1 MRVTNASTYRNFTT
15 AVNNVHLKLNKSMDK
30 ISSGEQYENAA
41 ANPLAY
47 YEGKRI
53 DDQYLDTINK
63 KSLLKDVQNRI
74 YQQELGVRNIQTR
87 LSEAKNNVQYANT
100 ATTTDTALDTTRS
113 ALLQE
118 MHEMVN
124 SLNTQYENFYIYGG
138 NDVST
143 PPFSLSADGT
153 TLTYSHTFPGETKAT
168 VFEMKLSEDSKN
180 LGSYKFELQGANDP
194 DPNSKEDLTKA
205 QRLVKAM
212 SEQGRIDIGYGTI
225 SDRQT
230 LLDTYTGGMNVLTG
244 ITSDA
249 ILTWGTDT
257 TTGKPNTADSNG
269 KSVMDYLSE
278 GPLALVGRSVQA
290 IGKYLDNAKNGNNDR
305 EDMTKVLSQ
314 TITDMT
320 VSEHSLSSFYSDLG
334 NKYRLIDNLDE
345 RLGDLKISLETQY
358 KDKLGADPYESIM
371 EMYNNNY
378 AYNAALQVGSKLM
391 SSSLFDFMA

>member
-100 ATTTDTALDTTRS
+100 ATTTDTALDTTKS

-124 SLNTQYENFYIYGG
+124 SLNTQYENFYVYGG

-143 PPFSLSADGT
+143 PPFSLSADGS
-153 TLTYSHTFPGETKAT
+153 TLTYSHTFPGETTAT
-168 VFEMKLSEDSKN
+168 VFEMTLSEDPN
-180 LGSYKFELQGANDP
+180 NPGSYKYELKDANVVD
-194 DPNSKEDLTKA
+194 STGLTKEE
-205 QRLVKAM
+205 RLVKAM

-249 ILTWGTDT
+249 ILTWNGTTD
-257 TTGKPNTADSNG
+257 GQRKG
-269 KSVMDYLSE
+269 VMDYLSE

-290 IGKYLDNAKNGNNDR
+290 IGKYLDNANGGNADR
-305 EDMTKVLSQ
+305 SEMNKVLSQ

-334 NKYRLIDNLDE
+334 NKYRLIDNMDE
-345 RLGDLKISLETQY
+345 RLSDLKLSLETQY

-371 EMYNNNY
+371 EMYNNNNMLLY
-378 AYNAALQVGSKLM
+378 ISIM
-391 SSSLFDFMA
+391 DS

>member
-47 YEGKRI
+47 YEGKVI
-53 DDQYLDTINK
+53 DNQYLDTINK
-63 KSLLKDVQNRI
+63 KNLLKDVQNRI
-74 YQQELGVRNIQTR
+74 YQQELGIRNIQTR

-100 ATTTDTALDTTRS
+100 ATTTDTALDTTKS
-113 ALLQE
+113 ALLQK

-124 SLNTQYENFYIYGG
+124 SLNTQYQNFYVYGG

-143 PPFSLSADGT
+143 PPFSLSADGS
-153 TLTYSHTFPGETKAT
+153 TLTYSHTFPGESNAT
-168 VFEMKLSEDSKN
+168 VFKMELKEDSN
-180 LGSYKFELQGANDP
+180 NPGSYKYELLSGNDP
-194 DPNSKEDLTKA
+194 SGNPLGTEK
-205 QRLVKAM
+205 QLVEAM
-212 SEQGRIDIGYGTI
+212 SEQGRIDIGYGMI

-249 ILTWGTDT
+249 ILTWNGTT
-257 TTGKPNTADSNG
+257 DSQRKG
-269 KSVMDYLSE
+269 VMDYLSE

-290 IGKYLDNAKNGNNDR
+290 IGKYLDDVNGGGNADKAA
-305 EDMTKVLSQ
+305 MSKVLSQ
-314 TITDMT
+314 TITDMS

-358 KDKLGADPYESIM
+358 KDKLGADPYASIM

>member
-100 ATTTDTALDTTRS
+100 ATTTDTALDTTKS

-124 SLNTQYENFYIYGG
+124 SLNTQYENFYVYGG

-143 PPFSLSADGT
+143 PPFSLSADGS
-153 TLTYSHTFPGETKAT
+153 TLTYSHTFPGETTAT
-168 VFEMKLSEDSKN
+168 VFEMTLSEDPN
-180 LGSYKFELQGANDP
+180 NPGSYKYELKDANVRHD
-194 DPNSKEDLTKA
+194 
-205 QRLVKAM
+205 Q
-212 SEQGRIDIGYGTI
+212 
-225 SDRQT
+225 
-230 LLDTYTGGMNVLTG
+230 
-244 ITSDA
+244 
-249 ILTWGTDT
+249 
-257 TTGKPNTADSNG
+257 
-269 KSVMDYLSE
+269 
-278 GPLALVGRSVQA
+278 
-290 IGKYLDNAKNGNNDR
+290 
-305 EDMTKVLSQ
+305 
-314 TITDMT
+314 
-320 VSEHSLSSFYSDLG
+320 
-334 NKYRLIDNLDE
+334 
-345 RLGDLKISLETQY
+345 
-358 KDKLGADPYESIM
+358 
-371 EMYNNNY
+371 
-378 AYNAALQVGSKLM
+378 
-391 SSSLFDFMA
+391 

>member
-47 YEGKRI
+47 YEGKVI
-53 DDQYLDTINK
+53 DNQYLDTINK
-63 KSLLKDVQNRI
+63 KNLLKDVQNRI
-74 YQQELGVRNIQTR
+74 YQQELGIRNIQTR

-100 ATTTDTALDTTRS
+100 ATTTDTALDTTKS
-113 ALLQE
+113 ALLQK

-124 SLNTQYENFYIYGG
+124 SLNTQYQNFYVYGG

-143 PPFSLSADGT
+143 PPFSLSADGS
-153 TLTYSHTFPGETKAT
+153 TLTYSHTFPGESNAT
-168 VFEMKLSEDSKN
+168 VFKMELKEDSN
-180 LGSYKFELQGANDP
+180 NPGSYKYELLSGNDP
-194 DPNSKEDLTKA
+194 SGNPLGTEK
-205 QRLVKAM
+205 QLVEAM

-249 ILTWGTDT
+249 ILTTWNGTKDPQ
-257 TTGKPNTADSNG
+257 GKG
-269 KSVMDYLSE
+269 VMDYLSE

-290 IGKYLDNAKNGNNDR
+290 IGKYLDDVNGGGNADKAA
-305 EDMTKVLSQ
+305 MSKVLSQ
-314 TITDMT
+314 TITDMS

-358 KDKLGADPYESIM
+358 KDKLGADPYASIM

>member
-47 YEGKRI
+47 YEGKVI
-53 DDQYLDTINK
+53 DNQYLDTINRK
-63 KSLLKDVQNRI
+63 NLLKDVQNRI
-74 YQQELGVRNIQTR
+74 YQQELGIRNIQTR

-100 ATTTDTALDTTRS
+100 ATTTDTALDTTKS
-113 ALLQE
+113 ALLQK

-124 SLNTQYENFYIYGG
+124 SLNTQYQNFYVYGG

-143 PPFSLSADGT
+143 PPFSLSADGS
-153 TLTYSHTFPGETKAT
+153 TLTYSHTFPGESNAT
-168 VFEMKLSEDSKN
+168 VFKMELKEDSN
-180 LGSYKFELQGANDP
+180 NPGSYKYELLSGNDP
-194 DPNSKEDLTKA
+194 SGNPLGTEK
-205 QRLVKAM
+205 QLVEAM

-249 ILTWGTDT
+249 ILTWNGTTDSQ
-257 TTGKPNTADSNG
+257 GKG
-269 KSVMDYLSE
+269 VMDYLSE

-290 IGKYLDNAKNGNNDR
+290 IGKYLDDVNGGGNADKAA
-305 EDMTKVLSQ
+305 MSKVLSQ
-314 TITDMT
+314 TITDMS

-358 KDKLGADPYESIM
+358 KDKLGADPYASIM

>member
-53 DDQYLDTINK
+53 DDQYLDIINK

-100 ATTTDTALDTTRS
+100 ATTTDTALDTTKS

-124 SLNTQYENFYIYGG
+124 SLNTQYENFYVYGG

-143 PPFSLSADGT
+143 PPFSLSADGS
-153 TLTYSHTFPGETKAT
+153 TLTYSHTFPGETTAT
-168 VFEMKLSEDSKN
+168 VFEMTLSEDPN
-180 LGSYKFELQGANDP
+180 NPGSYKYELKDANVVD
-194 DPNSKEDLTKA
+194 STGLTKEE
-205 QRLVKAM
+205 RLVKAM

-249 ILTWGTDT
+249 ILTWNGTTD
-257 TTGKPNTADSNG
+257 GQRKG
-269 KSVMDYLSE
+269 VMDYLSE

-290 IGKYLDNAKNGNNDR
+290 IGKYLDNANGGNADR
-305 EDMTKVLSQ
+305 SEMNKVLSQ

-334 NKYRLIDNLDE
+334 NKYRLIDNMDE
-345 RLGDLKISLETQY
+345 RLSDLKLSLETQY

>member
-53 DDQYLDTINK
+53 DDQYLDIINK

-100 ATTTDTALDTTRS
+100 ATTTDTALDTTKS

-124 SLNTQYENFYIYGG
+124 SLNTQYENFYVYGG

-143 PPFSLSADGT
+143 PPFSRSADGS
-153 TLTYSHTFPGETKAT
+153 TLTYSHTFPGETTAT
-168 VFEMKLSEDSKN
+168 VFEMTLSEDPN
-180 LGSYKFELQGANDP
+180 NPGSYKYELKDANVVD
-194 DPNSKEDLTKA
+194 STGLTKEE
-205 QRLVKAM
+205 RLVKAM

-249 ILTWGTDT
+249 ILTWNGTTD
-257 TTGKPNTADSNG
+257 GQRKG
-269 KSVMDYLSE
+269 VMDYLSE

-290 IGKYLDNAKNGNNDR
+290 IGKYLDNANGGNADR
-305 EDMTKVLSQ
+305 SEMNKVLSQ

-334 NKYRLIDNLDE
+334 NKYRLIDNMDE
-345 RLGDLKISLETQY
+345 RLSDLKLSLETQY

>member
-47 YEGKRI
+47 YEGKVI
-53 DDQYLDTINK
+53 DNQYLDTINK
-63 KSLLKDVQNRI
+63 KNLLKDVQNRI
-74 YQQELGVRNIQTR
+74 YQQELGIRNIQTR

-100 ATTTDTALDTTRS
+100 ATTTDTALDTTKS
-113 ALLQE
+113 ALLQK

-124 SLNTQYENFYIYGG
+124 SQNTQYQNFYVYGG

-143 PPFSLSADGT
+143 PPFSLSADGS
-153 TLTYSHTFPGETKAT
+153 TLTYSHTFPGESNAT
-168 VFEMKLSEDSKN
+168 VFKMELKEDSN
-180 LGSYKFELQGANDP
+180 NPGSYKYELLSGNDP
-194 DPNSKEDLTKA
+194 SGNPLGTEK
-205 QRLVKAM
+205 QLVEAM

-249 ILTWGTDT
+249 ILTTWNGTKDPQ
-257 TTGKPNTADSNG
+257 GKG
-269 KSVMDYLSE
+269 VMDYLSE

-290 IGKYLDNAKNGNNDR
+290 IGKYLDDVNGGGNADKAA
-305 EDMTKVLSQ
+305 MSKVLSQ
-314 TITDMT
+314 TITDMS

-358 KDKLGADPYESIM
+358 KDKLGADPYASIM

>member
-47 YEGKRI
+47 YEGKVI
-53 DDQYLDTINK
+53 DNQYLDTINK
-63 KSLLKDVQNRI
+63 KNLLKDVQNRI
-74 YQQELGVRNIQTR
+74 YQQELGIRNIQTR

-100 ATTTDTALDTTRS
+100 ATTTDTALDTTKS
-113 ALLQE
+113 ALLQK

-124 SLNTQYENFYIYGG
+124 SLNTQYQNFYVYGG

-143 PPFSLSADGT
+143 PPFSLSADGS
-153 TLTYSHTFPGETKAT
+153 TLTYSHTFPGESNAT
-168 VFEMKLSEDSKN
+168 VFKMELKEDSN
-180 LGSYKFELQGANDP
+180 NPGSYKYELLSGNDP
-194 DPNSKEDLTKA
+194 SGNPLGTEK
-205 QRLVKAM
+205 QLVEAM

-249 ILTWGTDT
+249 ILTTWNGTKDPQ
-257 TTGKPNTADSNG
+257 GKG
-269 KSVMDYLSE
+269 VMDYLSE

-290 IGKYLDNAKNGNNDR
+290 IGKYLDDVNGGGNADKAA
-305 EDMTKVLSQ
+305 MSKVLSQ
-314 TITDMT
+314 TITDMS

>member
-47 YEGKRI
+47 YEGKVI
-53 DDQYLDTINK
+53 DNQYLDTINK
-63 KSLLKDVQNRI
+63 KNLLKDVQNRI
-74 YQQELGVRNIQTR
+74 YQQELGIRNIQTR

-100 ATTTDTALDTTRS
+100 ATTTDTALDTTKS
-113 ALLQE
+113 ALLQK

-124 SLNTQYENFYIYGG
+124 SLNTQYQNFYVYGG

-143 PPFSLSADGT
+143 PPFSLSADGS
-153 TLTYSHTFPGETKAT
+153 TLTYSHTFPGESNAT
-168 VFEMKLSEDSKN
+168 VFKMELKEDSN
-180 LGSYKFELQGANDP
+180 NPGSYKYELLSGNDP
-194 DPNSKEDLTKA
+194 SGNPLGTEK
-205 QRLVKAM
+205 QLVEAM

-249 ILTWGTDT
+249 ILTTWNGTTDSQ
-257 TTGKPNTADSNG
+257 GKG
-269 KSVMDYLSE
+269 VMDYLSE

-290 IGKYLDNAKNGNNDR
+290 IGKYLDDVNGGGNADKAA
-305 EDMTKVLSQ
+305 MSKVLSQ
-314 TITDMT
+314 TITDMS

-358 KDKLGADPYESIM
+358 KDKLGADPYASIM

>member
-15 AVNNVHLKLNKSMDK
+15 SVNNVHSRLNKSMDK

-74 YQQELGVRNIQTR
+74 YQQELGIRNIQTR

-100 ATTTDTALDTTRS
+100 ATTTDTALDTTKS
-113 ALLQE
+113 AMLQE

-124 SLNTQYENFYIYGG
+124 SLNAQYQNFYVYGG

-143 PPFSLSADGT
+143 PPFSLSADGS
-153 TLTYSHTFPGETKAT
+153 TLTFSHQFPGDTKSTTFKMELA
-168 VFEMKLSEDSKN
+168 KDPAD
-180 LGSYKFELQGANDP
+180 GSYKYTLLTGFDDANNPLGD
-194 DPNSKEDLTKA
+194 EE
-205 QRLVKAM
+205 QLVKAM
-212 SEQGRIDIGYGTI
+212 REQGRIDIGYGTI
-225 SDRQT
+225 SDRKT

-249 ILTWGTDT
+249 ISNW
-257 TTGKPNTADSNG
+257 TADSSG
-269 KSVMDYLSE
+269 KFTDGGNPPKGIMDYLSE

-290 IGKYLDNAKNGNNDR
+290 IGSYLDGDSTKA
-305 EDMTKVLSQ
+305 DMSAVLSQ

-320 VSEHSLSSFYSDLG
+320 VSEHSLSSFYSELG

-345 RLGDLKISLETQY
+345 KLGDLKISLETQY

-371 EMYNNNY
+371 EMYSNNY

-391 SSSLFDFMA
+391 GSSLFDFMA

>member
-15 AVNNVHLKLNKSMDK
+15 AVNNVHLNLNKSMDK
-30 ISSGEQYENAA
+30 ISSGERYENAA

-100 ATTTDTALDTTRS
+100 ATTTDTALDTTKS
-113 ALLQE
+113 ALLQK

-143 PPFSLSADGT
+143 PPFSLNAEGT
-153 TLTYSHTFPGETKAT
+153 VLTYSHKFPGESNVTT
-168 VFEMKLSEDSKN
+168 FEFKWEDKDN
-180 LGSYKFELQGANDP
+180 EYKFYGDN
-194 DPNSKEDLTKA
+194 NK
-205 QRLVKAM
+205 LVQAM
-212 SEQGRIDIGYGTI
+212 KEQGRIDIGYGDI

-230 LLDTYTGGMNVLTG
+230 LLDTYTGGLNVLTG
-244 ITSDA
+244 LTSDA
-249 ILTWGTDT
+249 LQTKDGTFVST
-257 TTGKPNTADSNG
+257 IEKQFNNG
-269 KSVMDYLSE
+269 PIGL
-278 GPLALVGRSVQA
+278 LGRSVQA
-290 IGKYLDNAKNGNNDR
+290 IGQYLKDVENPNVEADKGAMN
-305 EDMTKVLSQ
+305 KILSQ

-378 AYNAALQVGSKLM
+378 AYNAALQVGSRLM